1 MKKRVLYSMAL
12 LMSVTALAQTPP
24 AQRDTIYGRE
34 VTYHYIPQWHDE
46 DFPGICPLINVPLT
60 TTSFDEYAQLIVV
73 DTPMTI
79 IGIAACPM
87 LMNYE
92 NGDYSFRQ
100 IVFNDTDW
108 THSYDYLRLYEHKH
122 DSMIMM
128 REEIFNLADTSRWM
142 KFCDSANAP
151 HNPHIFPVVERYFAD
166 PIRIEDSCYVACT
179 EYNSLRHPNQDNSC
193 DHFPISYQNTWGT
206 PSWGQRP
213 IAVRMLGGR
222 WYFREYC
229 NQVFLF
235 AIIDTTGMGLG
246 PHVEPCGPVENLRV
260 ASVWDNNALVMW
272 DGAPEHLEWE
282 VAVGKVG
289 PENLTSN
296 VITVRSPS
304 KVMSFSETNFDYFVR
319 VRGRCV
325 GSENFGEWSD
335 TVHITFTHGGQPE
348 EVREVADRYTY
359 LVPNPAGETV
369 TVASSFELRY
379 VSVYDMS
386 GQQVFD
392 KECTGH
398 AVTLNVSDWPDGIYI
413 VVIRNQQGTSAKKL
427 VVSR

>member
-46 DFPGICPLINVPLT
+46 YFSSICPMPET
-60 TTSFDEYAQLIVV
+60 YCSTTSFDEYAELIVV

-79 IGIAACPM
+79 IGIAACPVVAT
-87 LMNYE
+87 YE
-92 NGDYSFRQ
+92 TGGYLIRD

-108 THSYDYLRLYEHKH
+108 THSYEYLRLYEHKH